1 MTDIRVAI
9 VDDQELVRMGLRM
22 VLDAQPDIT
31 VVAEAADGSEAIA
44 LAANGGVDVML
55 MDVRMPGLDGI
66 AATESIASLDD
77 PPRVLVLTTFDLD
90 EYAFAALRAG
100 ASGFLLKDARPPEL
114 LGAIRAVHSGDAA
127 LAPRVTARMIEN
139 FVDGPAPTDDGRLDV
154 LTPRERE
161 ILVAIGEG
169 LTNDELAARFYL
181 SISTVKTHIS
191 RLLQKLDARDRVQL
205 VIIAYEA
212 GLVGR

>member
-1 MTDIRVAI
+1 MAPRRRRDPAGRRGARRLPHRAGVAHERHAPRAGCPPRRGRHLERWLRRRAHGRQRHHARPDAVRRIRSRPRRYARTRRPARRIRHGRPALRRPLARERDPAPRSHGRTMTDIRVAI

-31 VVAEAADGSEAIA
+31 VIAEAADGSEAIA

-90 EYAFAALRAG
+90 AYAFAAPRPRA
-100 ASGFLLKDARPPEL
+100 
-114 LGAIRAVHSGDAA
+114 
-127 LAPRVTARMIEN
+127 
-139 FVDGPAPTDDGRLDV
+139 
-154 LTPRERE
+154 
-161 ILVAIGEG
+161 
-169 LTNDELAARFYL
+169 
-181 SISTVKTHIS
+181 
-191 RLLQKLDARDRVQL
+191 
-205 VIIAYEA
+205 
-212 GLVGR
+212 